1 MFFWERKLQC
11 SEEISGLHDTELPD
25 TWCVVENTTIMKRRN
40 EDLMRIP
47 SALVLPTAATLNFGV
62 FLMFVQEDVC
72 FVKSSVDNPIVHQLK
87 HSWYRDISVV
97 DIVRT
102 VQPEASIAQDGS
114 RLLAFHQQ
122 KGT

>member
-1 MFFWERKLQC
+1 
-11 SEEISGLHDTELPD
+11 
-25 TWCVVENTTIMKRRN
+25 
-40 EDLMRIP
+40 
-47 SALVLPTAATLNFGV
+47 
-62 FLMFVQEDVC
+62 MFVQEDVC

-114 RLLAFHQQ
+114 RLLAVHQQ